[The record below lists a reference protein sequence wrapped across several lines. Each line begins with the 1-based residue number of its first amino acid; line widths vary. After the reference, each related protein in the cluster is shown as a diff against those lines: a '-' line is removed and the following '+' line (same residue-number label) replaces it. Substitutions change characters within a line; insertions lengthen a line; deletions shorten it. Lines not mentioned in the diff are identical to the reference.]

1 MVENEAKE
9 VIGIMGENSRKIE
22 ALKREN
28 EQLKAELIQ
37 FCVEKGYLHC
47 LSLDL
52 RKLERFLR

>member
-1 MVENEAKE
+1 MVENEAQE
-9 VIGIMGENSRKIE
+9 IISIIGENSRKIE

-28 EQLKAELIQ
+28 AQLKAELIQ

-52 RKLERFLR
+52 RKLDRFLR